1 MFEVTPVEIQ
11 GRRACRMSGRLDALT
26 AAQAQAAMEQM
37 VEDGL
42 RALVVD
48 LGELRYV
55 SSAGLRVFI
64 ILQKMLRKIGGR
76 VVIYQP
82 VEMVCQVFLQS
93 GILPLFD
100 LAANPEELAA
110 LFGGPDAAAAFS
122 RKLEIDGIGLEVIE
136 RPRPPARLA
145 LHGSQDK
152 LGRSAYDEGDAV
164 AVPASRGLFGAG
176 LGCFGENFAECRQL
190 FGEAVL
196 IEGSLFYQPAVARS
210 GADFV
215 LNLHKQGGLAYSFLN
230 AFTFQGPFAALVAF
244 DSPAGL
250 VDLTRLLKVFHQVLP
265 APVLGLVL
273 VAESKGLWGMHLKR
287 APVIDH
293 QPADGR
299 EIYHPERFRDWMSL
313 PVEPADAGK
322 VVVATG
328 LAAAERGLVPPAVLP
343 WLPADA
349 DFHLHA
355 AVFGKGPLG
364 KRPEQLDDELMRI
377 ITELEALKVQHL
389 LGRTQ
394 VAAGLAGL
402 VALEA

>member
-1 MFEVTPVEIQ
+1 MFEVVPVEIQ
-11 GRRACRMSGRLDALT
+11 GRLACRMIGRLDALS

-37 VEDGL
+37 VADGL

-55 SSAGLRVFI
+55 SSAGLRVFM

-76 VVIYQP
+76 VVIYRP
-82 VEMVCQVFLQS
+82 VEMVRQVFLQS

-100 LAANPEELAA
+100 LATSPDELAA
-110 LFGGPDAAAAFS
+110 LFGGPDAAAAS
-122 RKLEIDGIGLEVIE
+122 RKLEIDGISLEVVE
-136 RPRPPARLA
+136 QPRPPARLS
-145 LHGSQDK
+145 LHGSQAK
-152 LGRSAYDEGDAV
+152 LGRAAYDESDVV
-164 AVPASRGLFGAG
+164 AVPASQGLFGAG
-176 LGCFGENFAECRQL
+176 LGCFGESFAECRHL
-190 FGEAVL
+190 FGEAAL
-196 IEGSLFYQPAVARS
+196 IAGSLFYQPAVARS
-210 GADFV
+210 GVDFV
-215 LNLHKQGGLAYSFLN
+215 LNLHDQGGLAYSFLN

-244 DSPAGL
+244 DSPAL
-250 VDLTRLLKVFHQVLP
+250 VDLNRLLKAFHQVLH
-265 APVLGLVL
+265 APMLGLVL

-287 APVIDH
+287 SPVIDH
-293 QPADGR
+293 QPAEGR
-299 EIYHPERFRDWMSL
+299 EIFHPELFRDWMSL
-313 PVEPADAGK
+313 PVEPVDAGK
-322 VVVATG
+322 VLVATG
-328 LAAAERGLVPPAVLP
+328 LAAADRGAIPPAVRP

-364 KRPEQLDDELMRI
+364 KRPEQLDDELLRI
-377 ITELEALKVQHL
+377 VSELEALKVQHL